1 MLKLST
7 KGRYAT
13 RILVYLAARTDKAP
27 ARKREIAGAENIPP
41 DYVEQLLTKL
51 RTGGLVKSRRGAA
64 GGFLLAQD
72 PGTISVANVLEATEG
87 PFSLVHCVEDDCDRI
102 SECVTRP
109 VWQEASEAI
118 RGVFSRTSIADLASQ
133 ARRLQESRSISFEI

>member
-1 MLKLST
+1 MMKLST

-13 RILVYLAARTDKAP
+13 RIMVYLATRSEKRP
-27 ARKREIAGAENIPP
+27 ARKREIADTEGIPA

-51 RTGGLVKSRRGAA
+51 RTGGLVRSRRGAN

-72 PGTISVANVLEATEG
+72 PETITVADVLEVTEG
-87 PFSLVHCVEDDCDRI
+87 PLALVHCLEDDCDRL

-109 VWQEASEAI
+109 LWQQASQAI
-118 RGVFSRTSIADLASQ
+118 SKVFSATSIAELASQ
-133 ARRLQESRSISFEI
+133 ARRLRESRSISFEI